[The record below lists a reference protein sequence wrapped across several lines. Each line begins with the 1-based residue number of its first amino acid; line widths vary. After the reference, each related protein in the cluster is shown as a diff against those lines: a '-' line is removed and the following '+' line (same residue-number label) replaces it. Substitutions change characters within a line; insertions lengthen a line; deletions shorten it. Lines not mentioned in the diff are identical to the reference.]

1 MKVLSVFFA
10 SVIACIASLGF
21 ASAAGAPQKVDPV
34 VIDKPAP
41 RTQPV
46 ARASVDANAKC
57 GQWWQ
62 TAIDAGWKREH
73 LRDLDRVMFRESRC
87 DPSQHNASD
96 PNTVDGVKGS
106 LSLTQINVFWVQSTR
121 YYPQGY
127 LQSLNIGINN
137 VNDLRDPYLNLVAAL
152 AVFNYGEQQHG
163 CGWQAWAWKGC

>member
-1 MKVLSVFFA
+1 MKVLYVFFA
-10 SVIACIASLGF
+10 GLVACVASLGL
-21 ASAAGAPQKVDPV
+21 ASAADAPQKIDQV
-34 VIDKPAP
+34 VISVPKPPVTIP
-41 RTQPV
+41 RV
-46 ARASVDANAKC
+46 SVDADAKC

-87 DPSQHNASD
+87 DPLQHNMKD

-106 LSLTQINVFWVQSTR
+106 LSLTQINVFWVQSTK

-137 VNDLRDPYLNLVAAL
+137 VNDLRDPFLNLVAAL
-152 AVFNYGEQQHG
+152 AVFNYGEQHHD